1 MLQLLLLA
9 LLAATCG
16 TERADVK
23 TLADDPGLE
32 KVVTSS
38 VTALRAL
45 PAPKTWADTMPRLP
59 AEYKVYRIKALLLG
73 YKLEAD
79 QDYHLVLSELG
90 KPKVTMIAEIPSA
103 ECGQE
108 RAEKF
113 TKERAFVESIHK
125 PKAAGDMVWFVKPV
139 QVVITG
145 PAFYDKL
152 HGQTGVAPNGIELHP
167 VLGIERSI
175 KALRAVPK
183 LTVTR

>member
-9 LLAATCG
+9 LLAANCG
-16 TERADVK
+16 VERRPVK
-23 TLADDPGLE
+23 TLADNPGLE
-32 KVVTSS
+32 KVVLAN

-45 PAPKTWADTMPRLP
+45 PAPKTWGNSMPRL
-59 AEYKVYRIKALLLG
+59 ASEHKVYRIKALLLG

-79 QDYHLVLSELG
+79 QDYHLVLAELG

-103 ECGQE
+103 ECAQE

-125 PKAAGDMVWFVKPV
+125 PEAVGKMVWFQKPV
-139 QVVITG
+139 EVVITG
-145 PAFYDKL
+145 VLFWDKI

-167 VLGIERSI
+167 VLAIER
-175 KALRAVPK
+175 AR
-183 LTVTR
+183 